1 MVKFGGEECMTKAGV
16 LDFQRKTKC
25 EILIIKFTATW
36 CGPCRTI
43 KEDCLKLVNQMG
55 DNVTFVE
62 IDVDEYM
69 ELYGA
74 LKQKKQVNGI
84 PAFLAFTSKR
94 PNESEWFIP
103 NDSHTGA
110 DKQAMLNFFI
120 RCDKYAK
127 AGLEKEELM
136 KTKTNY

>member
-16 LDFQRKTKC
+16 INFQKKPNC

-43 KEDCLKLVNQMG
+43 KDDCLKLVNQMG

-84 PAFLAFTSKR
+84 PAFLAFSSKR
-94 PNESEWFIP
+94 YDESEWFIP

-110 DKQAMLNFFI
+110 DKQSMINFFI
-120 RCDKYAK
+120 RCHKYAK
-127 AGLEKEELM
+127 NGLANDQLNSIK
-136 KTKTNY
+136 N